1 MGGVEGPRRR
11 DASAPLLLVGQE
23 VFGWL
28 AAIGE
33 LKRADPGLVVV
44 PGHDFEW
51 LRDTANAAGKMIFSE
66 APPSLSLACI
76 LMGCKPFW

>member
-1 MGGVEGPRRR
+1 METWL
-11 DASAPLLLVGQE
+11 APENRAE

-51 LRDTANAAGKMIFSE
+51 LRDTANAAGIENGFT
-66 APPSLSLACI
+66 
-76 LMGCKPFW
+76 GR